1 MSQRCSN
8 LLRAARFSQA
18 MESSSQAF
26 EGSEECLSSESGWTM
41 YIGSPMQEKDEGAGD
56 EQSIHNDADDAED
69 GGGKVGRDGEAESD
83 DSMASDASSRPSY
96 RGRVASKNGKSCAAK
111 KGQSRNAYKEEEE
124 EDDDDDDPK
133 QRAYG
138 TNPSPS
144 KGKVSKSLRMKKKK

>member
-1 MSQRCSN
+1 
-8 LLRAARFSQA
+8 

-41 YIGSPMQEKDEGAGD
+41 YIGSPMQEDDEGAGN
-56 EQSIHNDADDAED
+56 EQTTHNDADDAED
-69 GGGKVGRDGEAESD
+69 GGYKGDKDGGDGEAESD

-111 KGQSRNAYKEEEE
+111 KCQSKNDYKK
-124 EDDDDDDPK
+124 EDDDDDDLK

-144 KGKVSKSLRMKKKK
+144 KGKVSKSLRIKRRK